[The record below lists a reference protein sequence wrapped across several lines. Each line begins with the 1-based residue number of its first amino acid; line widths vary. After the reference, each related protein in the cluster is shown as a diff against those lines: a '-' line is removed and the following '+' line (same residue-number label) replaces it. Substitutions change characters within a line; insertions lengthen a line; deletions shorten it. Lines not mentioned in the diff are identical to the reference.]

1 MTDNPATP
9 TNPDVHEVQEPP
21 APLSM
26 RDMVWDLLKRIL
38 VILVLY
44 FLVDIVIARVRVEN
58 ISMYPTVVEGEIL
71 IVNKLAYKLGEMQ
84 RGDIIT
90 FHFPLEPQV
99 DYIKRLVGLPGD
111 MVEVK
116 DQHVIVNGTQLN
128 EPYIVTPPEYEG
140 SWSVPTDS
148 IFALGDNRNDSADSH
163 VWGFVPTENLI
174 GKALVVYWPIN
185 HMRILGH
192 ADVMSSAN

>member
-1 MTDNPATP
+1 M
-9 TNPDVHEVQEPP
+9 HEVKQPP
-21 APLSM
+21 DPLSM

-44 FLVDIVIARVRVEN
+44 LLVDSVIARVRVLN

-71 IVNKLAYKLGEMQ
+71 IVNKLAYKLGEME

-90 FHFPLEPQV
+90 FHFPLEPEV

-111 MVEVK
+111 VVEVK
-116 DQHVIVNGTQLN
+116 DQHVIVNGTVLN
-128 EPYIVTPPEYEG
+128 EPYIVTPANYVG
-140 SWSVPTDS
+140 SWTVPTDS

-163 VWGFVPTENLI
+163 VWGFVPKENLI
-174 GKALVVYWPIN
+174 GKALAVYWPLN
-185 HMRILGH
+185 HMRLLGH
-192 ADVMSSAN
+192 ADVMLAEN